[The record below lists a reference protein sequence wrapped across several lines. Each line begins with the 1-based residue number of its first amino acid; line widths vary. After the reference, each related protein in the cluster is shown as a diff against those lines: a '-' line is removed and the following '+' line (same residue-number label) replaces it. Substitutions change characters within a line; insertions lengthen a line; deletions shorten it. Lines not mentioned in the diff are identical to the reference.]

1 MQPYNS
7 PEWRNECTFARPYPW
22 EKNVTVCIAAAC
34 LAEGKNR
41 IVLCSD
47 WLASSGIGSAET
59 HLKTHRLADNWW
71 SLESG
76 TSYEINALRNRL
88 IESFLSAQ
96 SSTGIDDNNIIDIV
110 KTPLHQRKAEK
121 IDDYVRRRF
130 AISYGDFLEH
140 GKERLPE
147 TQFRGAFAD
156 ISGISLNAEFVIAG
170 FVGGG
175 RVWLIETDQFGEV
188 KIRDDFA
195 TVGEGAILAQA
206 ALLQR
211 EHIDV
216 RSVEETVYCVYE
228 AKKYAEKVRSVGRI
242 TGLSIVSFDGPVKRF
257 RLGEGMNFL
266 DKKYAEFGP
275 RPVQK
280 FAFTDDLFW

>member
-7 PEWRNECTFARPYPW
+7 PEWRNEGIFARPYLW

-34 LAEGKNR
+34 LAEGKAR

-59 HLKTHRLADNWW
+59 HLKKHQLADTWW

-76 TSYEINALRNRL
+76 TSYEINALRKRL
-88 IESFLSAQ
+88 TESFVSAQ
-96 SSTGIDDNNIIDIV
+96 SSTGIGDNNIIDIV
-110 KTPLHQRKAEK
+110 KTPLHQRKEEK

-170 FVGGG
+170 FVDG
-175 RVWLIETDQFGEV
+175 RAWLIETDQFGEV

-228 AKKYAEKVRSVGRI
+228 AKKYAEKVRSVGGI
-242 TGLSIVSFDGPVKRF
+242 TGLSIVSFDGNEKRF
-257 RLGEGMNFL
+257 SFGEGMKFL

-280 FAFTDDLFW
+280 FAFTDDLFR